1 MPNAAPEKGIVHAD
15 ASFGAQ
21 PHERPVPRIS
31 IHAFCEFPDTGAAL
45 QRAAADRR
53 LSKADVTVQLGGLQ
67 AALDQ
72 YAGQATPNLLIIE
85 TRLQGRMA
93 VEEIERLAEVCD
105 AATKV
110 VIVGRVNDVELY
122 RDLLRRGV
130 SEYLVAPLNPLHLIE
145 IISGLYLNPEFR
157 AHRPYRDL
165 CRRARRGWV
174 LDPRPHVARWIAE
187 RLKINTAIVDLD
199 LPFGTSGLD
208 FNEEPGPGVADALL
222 APERLDDVLLDR
234 LLSKVGEHLS
244 LFTAPAVIERTFEAE
259 PETFEAVIDAV
270 RRSSPCV
277 VIDLPH
283 MWTSWVRQ
291 TLLGSDDI
299 VIVATPDLASLRNTK
314 AFVDLIRTNRANDLP
329 PRLVLTQVGQPKRPE
344 IPVKDFG
351 ATVGIAP
358 SLVLQYEPALY
369 GAAANNGQMIGQM
382 KPQSPA
388 AEGIRQLAELVT
400 GRTEPD
406 APRNDAL
413 PIAAF
418 LKRLIS
424 DLTMFGKRTTTL
436 EPQPQPASPPPVI
449 VERRKSAPPPPPP
462 PSDAPNGMAP
472 PPPPPATPRPA
483 PSPVQAPTASKPIA
497 RAPDSRS
504 EEYYQIKTT
513 IFSALID
520 TIDLAQLAQLDAE
533 SAREEIRD
541 IVNEIISI
549 KAVVMSIAEQ
559 ENLLQ
564 DICNDVLGYGPLE
577 PLLARD
583 DISDIMVNGAGRV
596 FIEVKG
602 KIQLTNVRFRDNAQ
616 LMNICQRI
624 VSQVG
629 RRVTKALPFVTRAC
643 STEAA
648 STSLPR
654 RSRWTAPR

>member
-145 IISGLYLNPEFR
+145 IISGLYLNPESAPIGRIVTFAGAR
-157 AHRPYRDL
+157 GGVGSSTLAHN
-165 CRRARRGWV
+165 
-174 LDPRPHVARWIAE
+174 VAWWIAE

-418 LKRLIS
+418 LKRLIQ
-424 DLTMFGKRTTTL
+424 T
-436 EPQPQPASPPPVI
+436 
-449 VERRKSAPPPPPP
+449 
-462 PSDAPNGMAP
+462 
-472 PPPPPATPRPA
+472 
-483 PSPVQAPTASKPIA
+483 
-497 RAPDSRS
+497 
-504 EEYYQIKTT
+504 
-513 IFSALID
+513 
-520 TIDLAQLAQLDAE
+520 
-533 SAREEIRD
+533 
-541 IVNEIISI
+541 
-549 KAVVMSIAEQ
+549 
-559 ENLLQ
+559 
-564 DICNDVLGYGPLE
+564 
-577 PLLARD
+577 
-583 DISDIMVNGAGRV
+583 
-596 FIEVKG
+596 
-602 KIQLTNVRFRDNAQ
+602 
-616 LMNICQRI
+616 
-624 VSQVG
+624 
-629 RRVTKALPFVTRAC
+629 
-643 STEAA
+643 
-648 STSLPR
+648 
-654 RSRWTAPR
+654 